1 MKVEMKSFDII
12 YELTDYLTDLTKWMI
27 RLEEYEL
34 VIWTMEV
41 LGIFYTKW
49 KDMTIWWKIIE
60 WKVVP
65 TARFRIMR
73 WEEILGNW
81 DIVSLH
87 RNKDQVKEVWEGEEC
102 GIKTKTSKRIEL
114 WDKLEFFVK
123 EMR

>member
-1 MKVEMKSFDII
+1 
-12 YELTDYLTDLTKWMI
+12 MI
-27 RLEEYEL
+27 KLEEYEL

-41 LGIFYTKW
+41 LWIFYTKW
-49 KDMTIWWKIIE
+49 KDMTIWWKIIQ
-60 WKVVP
+60 WKVLP
-65 TARFRIMR
+65 NARFRIMR
-73 WEEILGNW
+73 WDEILGNW

-102 GIKTKTSKRIEL
+102 GIKIRTSKKIEL

>member
-27 RLEEYEL
+27 KLEEYEL
-34 VIWTMEV
+34 IIWNMEV
-41 LGIFYTKW
+41 LWIFYTKW
-49 KDMTIWWKIIE
+49 KDMTIWWKIIQ
-60 WKVVP
+60 WKVVWS
-65 TARFRIMR
+65 ARFRIMR
-73 WEEILGNW
+73 GDEILGNW

-87 RNKDQVKEVWEGEEC
+87 RNKDQVKEVWEWEEC
-102 GIKTKTSKRIEL
+102 GIKTRTSKRIEI